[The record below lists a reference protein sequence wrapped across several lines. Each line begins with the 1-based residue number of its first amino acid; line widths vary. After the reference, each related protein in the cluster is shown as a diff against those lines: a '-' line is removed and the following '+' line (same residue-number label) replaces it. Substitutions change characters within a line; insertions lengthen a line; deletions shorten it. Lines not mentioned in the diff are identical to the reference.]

1 MKIRGSV
8 PYYTKIRL
16 RSHKNIGSSAIRL
29 PKEELHTRSYWFTFN
44 EEMSAGCSAN
54 DMQHAL
60 LGITHV
66 LSHLAPLCLKRDP
79 MNIRVVPQL
88 KGGAR

>member
-16 RSHKNIGSSAIRL
+16 RTHKNIGSGSIRL
-29 PKEELHTRSYWFTFN
+29 PEEELQTSSYWFTFD

-54 DMQHAL
+54 DMQH
-60 LGITHV
+60 V
-66 LSHLAPLCLKRDP
+66 LTIA
-79 MNIRVVPQL
+79 QL

>member
-8 PYYTKIRL
+8 PYYIKFRL
-16 RSHKNIGSSAIRL
+16 RTHKNIGAGPIRL
-29 PKEELHTRSYWFTFN
+29 PEEEPHTRSYWFTID

-60 LGITHV
+60 LSIT
-66 LSHLAPLCLKRDP
+66 
-79 MNIRVVPQL
+79 QL
-88 KGGAR
+88 EGGAR